1 MSKDNTFK
9 IHFLP
14 NDKYVEI
21 EKGNTVLDASHK
33 ANIYINS
40 ICGGDGI
47 CGKCKV
53 ILSSGKVYK
62 QTTTLLTNEEV
73 EKNYILACEAGVV
86 EDLQILIPKE
96 TRLEG
101 KKILFDQDEQH
112 SLTWAAILNKAQFK
126 QDTLTKKVFLKLE
139 PPTMDDSV
147 ADHERLYQ
155 AIMMKQGVE
164 LNVMQ
169 TGYRILK
176 QLPET
181 LRQSNWS
188 VTVTLGHRGTTLEIV
203 EVQHGDTSQKNYG
216 VAIDIGTT
224 TVVASLL
231 ELSSAK
237 IIDSEAIYNSQ
248 MKFGEDYIQRI
259 IYSIQND
266 ALDEMQKTIVSD
278 INKIISTLIKRNDIN
293 LYDITSI
300 VCAGNTTMIHF
311 LLGLDPSNIRK
322 EPYLPVA
329 NSIPPIR
336 AAQVGIDINS
346 RGILYTLPSVAA
358 YVGAD
363 ITSGSTA
370 IRLDKEEMPS
380 LFIDIGTNG
389 EVVLGNKE
397 WMVCCSASAGPAFEG
412 SGVRHGMRA
421 AKGAIEITHISK
433 DYEVSYSTIGNVPP
447 RGICGSGLLDCIAE
461 MLRSGIIDRSGNLQ
475 KSIETDRLRKKED
488 EFEFV
493 LVEKEETGID
503 SEIVITQAD
512 ISNLVRSKA
521 AIYAAVSILIESMSL
536 SISDIHS
543 VYLAGGFGNYLNVR
557 NAITI
562 GMLPDMPTSR
572 IKFVGNTSLT
582 GAKMTLLSEEAFE
595 TVQKIASQMTYFDL
609 MGNPKYMEEFMSANF
624 LPHTNLEEFPSVLEE
639 LASQN
644 TLSKGKSKLTKSP

>member
-1 MSKDNTFK
+1 MSENNTFK

-14 NDKYVEI
+14 NDKIVEI
-21 EKGNTVLDASHK
+21 EKGNTVLDAAHK

-53 ILSSGKVYK
+53 ILSSGKIDAPPTK
-62 QTTTLLTNEEV
+62 LLSSEET
-73 EKNYILACEAGVV
+73 EKDYILACEARVTS
-86 EDLQILIPKE
+86 DLQILIPKE

-101 KKILFDQDEQH
+101 KKILLDQNEQH
-112 SLTWAAILNKAQFK
+112 SLTWNAILNKAQFK
-126 QDTLTKKVFLKLE
+126 HDPLVKKVFLKLE
-139 PPTMDDSV
+139 PPTMDDNV

-176 QLPET
+176 QLPEV
-181 LRQSNWS
+181 LRQNDWA
-188 VTVTLGHRGTTLEIV
+188 VTVTLGHRGRTLEVV
-203 EVQHGDTSQKNYG
+203 EVQPGDTSQTNFG
-216 VAIDIGTT
+216 IAIDIGTT

-231 ELSSAK
+231 ELESSK
-237 IIDSEAIYNSQ
+237 VIDSEAIYNTQ

-259 IYSIQND
+259 IYVIQNE
-266 ALDEMQKTIVSD
+266 ALDEMQRTIVSD
-278 INKIISTLIKRNDIN
+278 INNLISTVVKRNGIN
-293 LYDITSI
+293 LDDVTSI

-311 LLGLDPSNIRK
+311 LLGLDPENIRR

-329 NSIPPIR
+329 NFIPPIR
-336 AAQVGIDINS
+336 AAQVGIDIS
-346 RGILYTLPSVAA
+346 RRGLLYALPSVAA

-363 ITSGSTA
+363 ITSGATA

-412 SGVRHGMRA
+412 SGVQHGMRA
-421 AKGAIEITHISK
+421 AKGAIEIMNISK
-433 DYEVSYSTIGNVPP
+433 GYDVSYSAIGNIPP

-461 MLRSGIIDRSGNLQ
+461 MLRCGIIDRSGNFQ
-475 KSIETDRLRKKED
+475 KGIKTDRLRKKED

-512 ISNLVRSKA
+512 IANLVRSKG

-536 SISDIHS
+536 SINDIHC

-572 IKFVGNTSLT
+572 IEFVGNTSLT

-639 LASQN
+639 LSSQN
-644 TLSKGKSKLTKSP
+644 TQLTGKN

>member
-1 MSKDNTFK
+1 MSENKTFK

-14 NDKYVEI
+14 NDNYVEI
-21 EKGNTVLDASHK
+21 EEGDTVLDAAHK

-53 ILSSGKVYK
+53 IVSNGK
-62 QTTTLLTNEEV
+62 TDAPSTTLLSSEEI
-73 EKNYILACEAGVV
+73 EKNYILACEAKAT

-101 KKILFDQDEQH
+101 KKILLDQNEQH
-112 SLTWAAILNKAQFK
+112 SMTWKAVLSKAGFK
-126 QDTLTKKVFLKLE
+126 HDSLTKKVFLKMG
-139 PPTMDDSV
+139 PPTMDDNV

-155 AIMMKQGVE
+155 AIMMKQGIE

-176 QLPET
+176 ELHET
-181 LRQSNWS
+181 LRQNNWE
-188 VTVTLGHRGTTLEIV
+188 VTVTLGHRGPTMEVVEI
-203 EVQHGDTSQKNYG
+203 QSGDTSQRNYG
-216 VAIDIGTT
+216 IAVDIGTT

-231 ELSSAK
+231 DLATSK
-237 IIDSEAIYNSQ
+237 VIDSEAMYNSQ
-248 MKFGEDYIQRI
+248 MKYGEDYIQRI

-266 ALDEMQKTIVSD
+266 ALEEMQRTIVAD
-278 INKIISTLIKRNDIN
+278 INKIISTLVERNKIN

-311 LLGLDPSNIRK
+311 LLGLDPANIRK

-329 NSIPPIR
+329 NLIPPIR

-346 RGILYTLPSVAA
+346 RGILYALPSVSA

-363 ITSGSTA
+363 ITSGAAA
-370 IRLDKEEMPS
+370 IRLDKEELPT

-389 EVVLGNKE
+389 EVVLGNRE

-412 SGVRHGMRA
+412 SGIRHGMRA
-421 AKGAIEITHISK
+421 AKGAIEILHISK
-433 DYEVSYSTIGNVPP
+433 EYEVDYSTIGNVPP

-461 MLRSGIIDRSGNLQ
+461 MLRAGIIDRSGNFQ
-475 KSIETDRLRKKED
+475 KNIETDRLRKKED
-488 EFEFV
+488 EYEFV
-493 LVEKEETGID
+493 LIKKDETGID
-503 SEIVITQAD
+503 SEIVIAQAD
-512 ISNLVRSKA
+512 ITNLVRSKA
-521 AIYAAVSILIESMSL
+521 AIYAAVSMLVESMGL
-536 SISDIHS
+536 GISDIHC

-562 GMLPDMPTSR
+562 GMLPDMPSTN
-572 IKFVGNTSLT
+572 IKFVGNTSLN
-582 GAKMTLLSEEAFE
+582 GAKMTLISEDAFE

-609 MGNPKYMEEFMSANF
+609 MGNPKYMEGFMSANF
-624 LPHTNLEEFPSVLEE
+624 LPHTNLEEFPSVMKE
-639 LASQN
+639 LAS
-644 TLSKGKSKLTKSP
+644 

>member
-1 MSKDNTFK
+1 MSENDNNTFK

-14 NDKYVEI
+14 NDKIVEI
-21 EKGNTVLDASHK
+21 KNGNTVLDAAHK

-53 ILSSGKVYK
+53 ILSSGNVDAPPTKS
-62 QTTTLLTNEEV
+62 LSEEET
-73 EKNYILACEAGVV
+73 EKNYILACEARITS
-86 EDLQILIPKE
+86 DLQILIPTE

-101 KKILFDQDEQH
+101 KKILLDQNEQH
-112 SLTWAAILNKAQFK
+112 FMTWKAILDQAQFK
-126 QDTLTKKVFLKLE
+126 HDPLVKKVCLKLE
-139 PPTMDDSV
+139 PPSMDDNI

-155 AIMMKQGVE
+155 AIMMKQGIE

-176 QLPET
+176 KLPEV
-181 LRQSNWS
+181 LRQNNWT
-188 VTVTLGHRGTTLEIV
+188 VTVTLAHRGRTLEIV
-203 EVQHGDTSQKNYG
+203 DVQPGDTSHLNYG
-216 VAIDIGTT
+216 IAIDVGTT

-231 ELSSAK
+231 ELETAK
-237 IIDSEAIYNSQ
+237 VVDSEAIYNTQ

-259 IYSIQND
+259 IYAMQND
-266 ALDEMQKTIVSD
+266 ALDEMQRAIVSD
-278 INKIISTLIKRNDIN
+278 INNLISTLVKRNSIN
-293 LYDITSI
+293 LEDITSI
-300 VCAGNTTMIHF
+300 LCAGNTTMIHF
-311 LLGLDPSNIRK
+311 LLGLNPENIRK
-322 EPYLPVA
+322 EPYLPAA
-329 NSIPPIR
+329 NIIPPIR
-336 AAQVGIDINS
+336 AIQVGIDINS
-346 RGILYTLPSVAA
+346 RGLLYALPSVAA

-363 ITSGSTA
+363 ITSGAAA
-370 IRLDKEEMPS
+370 IRLDKEENPS

-412 SGVRHGMRA
+412 SGIRHGMRA
-421 AKGAIEITHISK
+421 AKGAIEIMHITK
-433 DYEVSYSTIGNVPP
+433 DFEVSYSAIGNIPP

-461 MLRSGIIDRSGNLQ
+461 MLRSGIIDRSGNFQ
-475 KSIETDRLRKKED
+475 KGIKTDKLREKDD
-488 EFEFV
+488 EYEFV
-493 LVEKEETGID
+493 LVGKEETGID

-512 ISNLVRSKA
+512 IANLIRSKA
-521 AIYAAVSILIESMSL
+521 AIYAAVSILVESMGL
-536 SISDIHS
+536 SINEVHC

-582 GAKMTLLSEEAFE
+582 GAKMALISEEAFE

-609 MGNPKYMEEFMSANF
+609 MGNQKYMEEFMSANF
-624 LPHTNLEEFPSVLEE
+624 LPHTNLDAFPSVQKE
-639 LASQN
+639 LA
-644 TLSKGKSKLTKSP
+644 T

>member
-1 MSKDNTFK
+1 MSENDNNTFK

-14 NDKYVEI
+14 NDTVVEI
-21 EKGNTVLDASHK
+21 KKGNTVLDAAHK

-53 ILSSGKVYK
+53 ILSSGNVDAP
-62 QTTTLLTNEEV
+62 TTKLLSEEET
-73 EKNYILACEAGVV
+73 EKKYILACEAQITS
-86 EDLQILIPKE
+86 DLQVLIPKE

-101 KKILFDQDEQH
+101 KKILLDQNEQH
-112 SLTWAAILNKAQFK
+112 FLTWKAILDQAQFK
-126 QDTLTKKVFLKLE
+126 HDSLVKKVCLKLE
-139 PPTMDDSV
+139 PPSMDDNV

-155 AIMMKQGVE
+155 AIMMKQGIE

-176 QLPET
+176 KLPEV
-181 LRQSNWS
+181 LRQNDWT
-188 VTVTLGHRGTTLEIV
+188 VTVTLGHRGRTLEIV
-203 EVQHGDTSQKNYG
+203 DVQPGDTSHLNYG
-216 VAIDIGTT
+216 IAIDIGTT

-231 ELSSAK
+231 ELETSK
-237 IIDSEAIYNSQ
+237 VVDSEAIYNTQ

-259 IYSIQND
+259 IYAMQND
-266 ALDEMQKTIVSD
+266 ALDEMQRSIVSD
-278 INKIISTLIKRNDIN
+278 INNLISTLVKRNSIN
-293 LYDITSI
+293 LEDITSI
-300 VCAGNTTMIHF
+300 LCAGNTTMHHF
-311 LLGLDPSNIRK
+311 LLGLDPERIRK
-322 EPYLPVA
+322 EPYIPTA
-329 NSIPPIR
+329 NFIPPIR
-336 AAQVGIDINS
+336 AIQVGIDINS
-346 RGILYTLPSVAA
+346 RGLLYTLPSVAA

-363 ITSGSTA
+363 ITSGAAA

-412 SGVRHGMRA
+412 SGVKHGMRA
-421 AKGAIEITHISK
+421 AKGAIEIMHITK
-433 DYEVSYSTIGNVPP
+433 DFEVSYSTIGNISP

-461 MLRSGIIDRSGNLQ
+461 MLRSGIIDRSGNFQ
-475 KSIETDRLRKKED
+475 KGLETDRLRKKDD
-488 EFEFV
+488 EYEFV
-493 LVEKEETGID
+493 LVDKEETGID

-512 ISNLVRSKA
+512 IANLVRSKG
-521 AIYAAVSILIESMSL
+521 AIYAAVSILVESMGL
-536 SISDIHS
+536 SINDVHC

-582 GAKMTLLSEEAFE
+582 GAKMALISEEAFE
-595 TVQKIASQMTYFDL
+595 TVQNIASQMTYFDL
-609 MGNPKYMEEFMSANF
+609 MGNQKYMEEFMSANF
-624 LPHTNLEEFPSVLEE
+624 LPHTNLDAFPSVQKE
-639 LASQN
+639 LSSQN
-644 TLSKGKSKLTKSP
+644 TQLTGTN

>member
-1 MSKDNTFK
+1 MSENNTFK

-14 NDKYVEI
+14 DDKIVEI
-21 EKGNTVLDASHK
+21 KKGNTVLDAAHK

-53 ILSSGKVYK
+53 VLSSGRVDAPPTK
-62 QTTTLLTNEEV
+62 LLSSEET
-73 EKNYILACEAGVV
+73 EKNYILACEARITG
-86 EDLQILIPKE
+86 DLQILIPKE

-101 KKILFDQDEQH
+101 KKILLDQNEQH
-112 SLTWAAILNKAQFK
+112 SLTWKAILNKAQFK
-126 QDTLTKKVFLKLE
+126 HDSLVKKVFLKLE
-139 PPTMDDSV
+139 APTMDDNV

-155 AIMMKQGVE
+155 AIMMKQGVD
-164 LNVMQ
+164 LNIMQ

-176 QLPET
+176 QLPEI
-181 LRQSNWS
+181 LRQNDWA
-188 VTVTLGHRGTTLEIV
+188 VTVTLGHRGHTLEVV
-203 EVQHGDTSQKNYG
+203 EVQPGDTSKKNYG
-216 VAIDIGTT
+216 IAIDIGTT

-231 ELSSAK
+231 ELESSK
-237 IIDSEAIYNSQ
+237 VVDSEAIYNTQ
-248 MKFGEDYIQRI
+248 MKYGEDYIQRI
-259 IYSIQND
+259 IYVIQNE
-266 ALDEMQKTIVSD
+266 ALDEMQRTIVSD
-278 INKIISTLIKRNDIN
+278 INNLISMLVKRNSIN
-293 LYDITSI
+293 PDDITSI

-311 LLGLDPSNIRK
+311 MLGLDPANIRR
-322 EPYLPVA
+322 EPYLPAA
-329 NSIPPIR
+329 NFIPPIR
-336 AAQVGIDINS
+336 AAQVGIDINR
-346 RGILYTLPSVAA
+346 RGLLYTLPSVAA

-363 ITSGSTA
+363 ITSGAAA
-370 IRLDKEEMPS
+370 IRLDKEEMPC

-421 AKGAIEITHISK
+421 AKGAIEIMNISK
-433 DYEVSYSTIGNVPP
+433 DYDINYTTIGNIPP

-461 MLRSGIIDRSGNLQ
+461 MLRSGIIDRSGNFQ
-475 KSIETDRLRKKED
+475 KDIESDRLRKKED

-493 LVEKEETGID
+493 LVEKEEAGID

-512 ISNLVRSKA
+512 IANLVRSKG

-536 SISDIHS
+536 SINDIHC

-639 LASQN
+639 LSIQN
-644 TLSKGKSKLTKSP
+644 TQPTGKS

>member
-1 MSKDNTFK
+1 MSENDTFK

-14 NDKYVEI
+14 NDKIVEI
-21 EKGNTVLDASHK
+21 EKGNTVLDAAHK

-53 ILSSGKVYK
+53 ILSSGKIDAPATK
-62 QTTTLLTNEEV
+62 LLSSEEA
-73 EKNYILACEAGVV
+73 EKDYILACEARVTS
-86 EDLQILIPKE
+86 DLQILIPKE

-101 KKILFDQDEQH
+101 KKILFDQNEQH
-112 SLTWAAILNKAQFK
+112 SLTWNAILNKAQFK
-126 QDTLTKKVFLKLE
+126 HDSLVKKVFLKLE
-139 PPTMDDSV
+139 PPTMDDNV

-155 AIMMKQGVE
+155 AIMMKEGVD
-164 LNVMQ
+164 LNIMQ
-169 TGYRILK
+169 TGYSILK
-176 QLPET
+176 QLPEV
-181 LRQSNWS
+181 LRQNDWA
-188 VTVTLGHRGTTLEIV
+188 VTVTLGHRGRTLEVV
-203 EVQHGDTSQKNYG
+203 EVQPGDTSQTNYG
-216 VAIDIGTT
+216 IAVDIGTT

-231 ELSSAK
+231 ELESSK
-237 IIDSEAIYNSQ
+237 VIDSEAIYNTQ

-259 IYSIQND
+259 IYVIQNE

-278 INKIISTLIKRNDIN
+278 INNLISTLVKRNDVN
-293 LYDITSI
+293 LDDVTSI

-311 LLGLDPSNIRK
+311 LLGLDPANIRR
-322 EPYLPVA
+322 EPYLPAA
-329 NSIPPIR
+329 NFIPPIR
-336 AAQVGIDINS
+336 AAQVGIDINR
-346 RGILYTLPSVAA
+346 RGLLYTLPSVAA

-363 ITSGSTA
+363 ITSGATA

-421 AKGAIEITHISK
+421 AKGAIEIINISK
-433 DYEVSYSTIGNVPP
+433 DYDVNYSTIGNIPP

-461 MLRSGIIDRSGNLQ
+461 MLRSGIIDRSGNFQ
-475 KSIETDRLRKKED
+475 KGIETDRLRKKED

-493 LVEKEETGID
+493 LIKKEETGID

-512 ISNLVRSKA
+512 IANLVRSKG

-536 SISDIHS
+536 SINDIHC

-624 LPHTNLEEFPSVLEE
+624 LPHTNLEEFPSVLKE
-639 LASQN
+639 LSSQN
-644 TLSKGKSKLTKSP
+644 TQLTGKN

>member
-1 MSKDNTFK
+1 MSENNTFK

-14 NDKYVEI
+14 NDSYVEI
-21 EKGNTVLDASHK
+21 EKGNTVLDAAHK

-53 ILSSGKVYK
+53 ILSEGTVDALPTK
-62 QTTTLLTNEEV
+62 LLSSEET
-73 EKNYILACEAGVV
+73 EKDYILACEARVTS
-86 EDLQILIPKE
+86 DLQILIPKE

-101 KKILFDQDEQH
+101 KKILFDQNEQH
-112 SLTWAAILNKAQFK
+112 SLTWKAILNKAQFK
-126 QDTLTKKVFLKLE
+126 HDSLVKKVFLKLE
-139 PPTMDDSV
+139 PPTMDDNV

-155 AIMMKQGVE
+155 AIMMKQGVD
-164 LNVMQ
+164 LNIMQ

-176 QLPET
+176 QLPEV
-181 LRQSNWS
+181 LRQNNWA
-188 VTVTLGHRGTTLEIV
+188 VTVTLGHRGRTLEVV
-203 EVQHGDTSQKNYG
+203 EVQPGDTSQRNYG
-216 VAIDIGTT
+216 IAIDVGTT

-231 ELSSAK
+231 ELESSK
-237 IIDSEAIYNSQ
+237 VIDSEAIYNTQ

-259 IYSIQND
+259 IYVIQNE

-278 INKIISTLIKRNDIN
+278 INNLISTLVKRNDVN
-293 LYDITSI
+293 LDDVTSI

-311 LLGLDPSNIRK
+311 LLGLDPANIRR
-322 EPYLPVA
+322 EPYLPAA
-329 NSIPPIR
+329 NFIPPIR
-336 AAQVGIDINS
+336 AAQVGIDINR
-346 RGILYTLPSVAA
+346 RGLLYALPSVAA

-363 ITSGSTA
+363 ITSGAAA

-412 SGVRHGMRA
+412 SGVQHGMRA
-421 AKGAIEITHISK
+421 AKGAIEIINISK
-433 DYEVSYSTIGNVPP
+433 DYDVSYSTIGNIPP

-461 MLRSGIIDRSGNLQ
+461 MLRSGIIDRSGNFQ
-475 KSIETDRLRKKED
+475 KGIETDRLRKKED

-512 ISNLVRSKA
+512 IANLVRSKG
-521 AIYAAVSILIESMSL
+521 AIYAAVSVLIESMSL
-536 SISDIHS
+536 SVNDVHC

-624 LPHTNLEEFPSVLEE
+624 LPHTNLEEFPSVLKE
-639 LASQN
+639 LSSQN
-644 TLSKGKSKLTKSP
+644 TQLTGKN